1 MHGKGCANHQ
11 NFRGSGHV
19 QPGLL
24 HMLGFFS
31 KPNYVWSELS
41 PILAEL
47 AEQDGSVIYA
57 ISLGVVRCAPCIR
70 QLPMKVDH
78 ITRPGALMK
87 LVNVLRNNNYIKGRF

>member
-11 NFRGSGHV
+11 NLCGSSHV

-24 HMLGFFS
+24 HMLGFFP

-47 AEQDGSVIYA
+47 AERNGGVIYT
-57 ISLGVVRCAPCIR
+57 IPLGLARGAPCIC

-78 ITRPGALMK
+78 ITRSGALMK
-87 LVNVLRNNNYIKGRF
+87 LVNVLRNNNYFKGCF